1 MRLQLAKWGNSLAV
15 RLPRECTRAAG
26 LHEGDR
32 VEAIIT
38 KEGKITLV
46 PDKVFK
52 KAAFL
57 TRLAKLHA
65 AMPMTKPVV
74 ARMRQEARY

>member
-15 RLPRECTRAAG
+15 RLPRECTRVAG

-32 VEAIIT
+32 VEAVIAQ
-38 KEGKITLV
+38 EGIITLV

-52 KAAFL
+52 KTAFL
-57 TRLAKLHA
+57 ARLAKLHA
-65 AMPMTKPVV
+65 SMRMTKPVV
-74 ARMRQEARY
+74 ERMRREARY

>member
-15 RLPRECTRAAG
+15 RLPKECTQAAG

-32 VEAIIT
+32 VEAIIAQ
-38 KEGKITLV
+38 EGAITLV
-46 PDKVFK
+46 PDKTFK

-57 TRLAKLHA
+57 ARLAKLHA
-65 AMPMTKPVV
+65 SMRMTKPVV
-74 ARMRQEARY
+74 ERMRREARY

>member
-15 RLPRECTRAAG
+15 RLPRECTQAAG

-32 VEAIIT
+32 VDAIIAQ
-38 KEGKITLV
+38 EGTITLV

-52 KAAFL
+52 KAAFI

-65 AMPMTKPVV
+65 SMRMTKPVV
-74 ARMRQEARY
+74 EKMRREARY

>member
-26 LHEGDR
+26 LREGDR
-32 VEAIIT
+32 VEAVIAQ
-38 KEGKITLV
+38 EGTIMLV

-52 KAAFL
+52 KDAFL
-57 TRLAKLHA
+57 TRLAKLQA
-65 AMPMTKPVV
+65 SMRMTKPVV
-74 ARMRQEARY
+74 ERMRRESRY

>member
-15 RLPRECTRAAG
+15 RLPKECTRAAG

-32 VEAIIT
+32 IEAIIAQ
-38 KEGKITLV
+38 EGTITLV

-57 TRLAKLHA
+57 TRLAKLQA
-65 AMPMTKPVV
+65 SMRMTKPVV
-74 ARMRQEARY
+74 ERMRREARY